1 MPAYLVRGSL
11 PVYNDQMEPA
21 LNPALRQT
29 QSYLRDLFR
38 SNRLHPKNS
47 LGQNFLIDINLVDFI
62 VRSAELTRA
71 DLVLEIGT
79 GTGGMTGKLA
89 QAAGSVLT
97 VEIDPAFYT
106 MAKDLLRD
114 HPNIRMLNAD
124 VLKNKNLLNPDVL
137 TGLAE
142 MKQTYRPQRIK
153 LVANLPYVVA
163 TPVISNLLIAGTDL
177 ERMVVTV
184 QWEIAEKLLA
194 EPSTK
199 DYGALA
205 VLVQSLADVEI
216 LRRLSPAVFWPR
228 PLIESG
234 IVQIRPNAEKRAK
247 IPDVQRF
254 RYFLRDLYAHRRK
267 NLRGAIIS
275 MTGNQHTKSVVDAK
289 LAELGYA
296 GTERA
301 ETLSIPQHVVLCE
314 AFAGV

>member
-1 MPAYLVRGSL
+1 
-11 PVYNDQMEPA
+11 MEPA

-47 LGQNFLIDINLVDFI
+47 LGQNFLIDINLVDYI

-89 QAAGSVLT
+89 DAAGSVLT

-106 MAKDLLRD
+106 MAKDLLHH
-114 HPNIRMLNAD
+114 HPNIRMVNAD
-124 VLKNKNLLNPDVL
+124 VLKNKNLLNPEVL
-137 TGLAE
+137 TLLAE
-142 MKQTYRPQRIK
+142 MKETYRPQRIK

-194 EPSTK
+194 LPSTK

-205 VLVQSLADVEI
+205 VMVQSVADVEI

-228 PLIESG
+228 PLIDSG
-234 IVQIRPNAEKRAK
+234 IVLIKPNAEKRGR
-247 IPDVQRF
+247 IPDVQRL

-275 MTGNQHTKSVVDAK
+275 MTGHQHEKRIVDAK

-301 ETLSIPQHVVLCE
+301 ETLSIAQHVELCE